1 MTVGKVLWV
10 ILKVMCYGA
19 LAFVVVGFIS
29 LVAPSMLGL
38 CDEPVGTTIKCS
50 DPLYR
55 SIFEFGFTVVMLT
68 VFTGLPGLLALG
80 GVGFLIRDVFWRRR
94 A

>member
-1 MTVGKVLWV
+1 MTIDKVLWLL
-10 ILKVMCYGA
+10 LKVICYVA
-19 LAFVVVGFIS
+19 LAVVAAGFIS
-29 LVAPSMLGL
+29 LVGPSMLGL
-38 CDEPVGTTIKCS
+38 CAEPVGTSIKCS

-80 GVGFLIRDVFWRRR
+80 GVVFLVRDVFWRRR